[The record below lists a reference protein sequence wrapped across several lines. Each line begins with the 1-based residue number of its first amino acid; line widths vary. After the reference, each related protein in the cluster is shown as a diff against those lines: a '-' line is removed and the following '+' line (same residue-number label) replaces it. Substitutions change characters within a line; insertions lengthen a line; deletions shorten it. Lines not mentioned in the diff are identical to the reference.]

1 MILAVD
7 TSSAV
12 TVLGLGDA
20 TGARARARAEGARRH
35 AEEIDTLFAGEIA
48 PALVGAPPVRAVAVG
63 IGPGPYSGLRV
74 GIAFGIGLARAWG
87 VRIVGVCSLDARA
100 WQVADSL
107 AASEPAE
114 FIIATDAR
122 RKENYA
128 AGYRRGTRI
137 ERAWGPVV
145 SADDL
150 PDPVHRDVEIDPAA
164 MAVRVAGFVDD
175 GLEPQRVDD
184 ELAVHGS
191 DASTYALGPGPL
203 FWPTP
208 LYLRQPDITIAGLA
222 TP

>member
-7 TSSAV
+7 TSSAI

-20 TGARARARAEGARRH
+20 TGPRVRARAEGARRH

-87 VRIVGVCSLDARA
+87 VPIVGVCSLDARA

-107 AASEPAE
+107 AGSEPME
-114 FIIATDAR
+114 FTIATDAR
-122 RKENYA
+122 RKENYTA
-128 AGYRRGTRI
+128 RYRLDGHL
-137 ERAWGPVV
+137 ERVWGPVV

-164 MAVRVAGFVDD
+164 AAVRVAGFIDD
-175 GLEPQRVDD
+175 GHVPQPVDD

-191 DASTYALGPGPL
+191 DASTFALGQGPL
-203 FWPTP
+203 FLPTP
-208 LYLRQPDITIAGLA
+208 LYLRQPDITIAGPA
-222 TP
+222 AP